1 MELLFNLFVNFLQV
15 GLFSFG
21 GGYATIPLIQQYI
34 VDAQQWITFQELTDI
49 LTISQM
55 TPGPIAVNTATF
67 VGTRIAG
74 FPGAL
79 AATLGCILA
88 GVLLSSTLYYL
99 FRKYSGIDGV
109 TDVLSGLRA
118 CSVGLIA
125 SSACTIL
132 LIALTGTAQPTAL
145 DIDLITAILFAA
157 SLFLLRKFKMNPM
170 LVMLLCGAAGVGIYL
185 LGTALP

>member
-55 TPGPIAVNTATF
+55 TPGPIAVNTSTF

-74 FPGAL
+74 FPGAVT
-79 AATLGCILA
+79 ATIGCILA
-88 GVLLSSTLYYL
+88 GVLLCSTLYYL

-109 TDVLSGLRA
+109 NDVLSGLRA

-132 LIALTGTAQPTAL
+132 LIALTGSAQPSTVSVDLFTAVVF
-145 DIDLITAILFAA
+145 ASALFV
-157 SLFLLRKFKMNPM
+157 LRKCKMNPM
-170 LVMLLCGAAGVGIYL
+170 LVMLLCGAAGVGFYMIQEL
-185 LGTALP
+185 LW

>member
-1 MELLFNLFVNFLQV
+1 MTLLFNLFVNFLQV

-34 VDAQQWITFQELTDI
+34 VDTQQWITFRELTDI

-74 FPGAL
+74 FAGAL

-88 GVLLSSTLYYL
+88 GVLLSATLYYL

-118 CSVGLIA
+118 SSVGLIA

-132 LIALTGTAQPTAL
+132 LIALTGTAQPQNVS
-145 DIDLITAILFAA
+145 IDLTTAMIFVL

-170 LVMLLCGAAGVGIYL
+170 IVMLLCGAAGVGVYFLKDMIV
-185 LGTALP
+185 